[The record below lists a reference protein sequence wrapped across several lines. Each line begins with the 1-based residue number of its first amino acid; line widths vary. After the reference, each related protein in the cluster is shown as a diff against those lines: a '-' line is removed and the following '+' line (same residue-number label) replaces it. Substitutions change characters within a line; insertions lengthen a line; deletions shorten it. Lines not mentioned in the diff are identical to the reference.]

1 MKPLVRRTGLW
12 LLFFF
17 HLYLVASCIL
27 CAYSLCLFQ
36 VLLIYLLCLTIK
48 KKNNIVSHCINNLI
62 SKFSNQLQ
70 INLTNF
76 SLPQN
81 IKVLIVHTKLRVRK
95 LLPLTIQILK
105 IVKT

>member
-1 MKPLVRRTGLW
+1 MPFPSAFNIFALSN
-12 LLFFF
+12 
-17 HLYLVASCIL
+17 Y
-27 CAYSLCLFQ
+27 Q
-36 VLLIYLLCLTIK
+36 K
-48 KKNNIVSHCINNLI
+48 KKNIVIVLI
-62 SKFSNQLQ
+62 SKFSNELQ

>member
-1 MKPLVRRTGLW
+1 MVAL
-12 LLFFF
+12 FF
-17 HLYLVASCIL
+17 HLYSVASCIL

-48 KKNNIVSHCINNLI
+48 KKKNIVIVLI
-62 SKFSNQLQ
+62 SKFSNELQ